1 MMMMTLFT
9 LQIIVVD
16 DDYGDDD
23 DLPVQED
30 ARVGSKSVT
39 Q

>member
-1 MMMMTLFT
+1 MMMIT
-9 LQIIVVD
+9 D
-16 DDYGDDD
+16 NCGPDDYGDDDD